1 MMLAYGMA
9 LPRVMILNDDP
20 NVCAFLGQV
29 LAQIGLS
36 FTICHHASHLGAI
49 QSAGF
54 LFSLIVTTVAPP
66 GKDRMSLASALKGL
80 FPGVPVLHL
89 EDVVPFSVENLRRMA
104 LDHVEGST
112 PPPAART

>member
-1 MMLAYGMA
+1 
-9 LPRVMILNDDP
+9 MILNDDP

-36 FTICHHASHLGAI
+36 VTVCHHASHLGPLQA
-49 QSAGF
+49 AGI
-54 LFSLIVTTVAPP
+54 LFSLIVTTVAPAA
-66 GKDRMSLASALKGL
+66 GDRMSLSSALKGL

-104 LDHVEGST
+104 LDQVEGST

>member
-1 MMLAYGMA
+1 MA

-36 FTICHHASHLGAI
+36 FTVCHHASHLGAL
-49 QSAGF
+49 QSAGI
-54 LFSLIVTTVAPP
+54 LFSLIVTTVAPLA
-66 GKDRMSLASALKGL
+66 GDRRSLSAALKTR

-89 EDVVPFSVENLRRMA
+89 EDVIPFSVENFGRMA
-104 LDHVEGST
+104 LHHVEGST